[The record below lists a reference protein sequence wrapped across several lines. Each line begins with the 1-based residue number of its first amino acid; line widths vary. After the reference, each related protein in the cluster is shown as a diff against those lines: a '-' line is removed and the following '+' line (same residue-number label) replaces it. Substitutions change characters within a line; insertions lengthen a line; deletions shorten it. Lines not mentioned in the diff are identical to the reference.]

1 MFLQRGKSS
10 NFIFIFVLILLVLIV
25 LPFWVN
31 LFYQTFLTE
40 LFVWILF
47 AISFD
52 LIFGYTGLLSFGQA
66 LFFGLGGYSIAIP
79 IMRFGLNSGIGLLFA
94 VMIPILFACFVGYFS
109 VKLTGIHFVI
119 ITIIFALIGSTL
131 GETWTRLTGGADGL
145 NFLPTPI
152 RLGLIQVD
160 LMDIKSN
167 YYFVLFFTALSYLF
181 LRRMV
186 QSPLGKVF
194 IAIRENEDRAR
205 LIGYNV
211 QQYKLL
217 SFVIAA
223 ALSGLA
229 GGLYSL
235 TLKYASAGFLHWS
248 ISGHA
253 VVYTIVGGMG
263 TLMGPVLGAGIM
275 MSLEHYL
282 INFLQ
287 ATDLVVGTVL
297 ILMVLAAP
305 KGLVGL
311 IQSWLR
317 KGGLGAR
324 EQ

>member
-1 MFLQRGKSS
+1 MFLQKGKS
-10 NFIFIFVLILLVLIV
+10 FGFILIFILIILGLIILPSFVD
-25 LPFWVN
+25 

-66 LFFGLGGYSIAIP
+66 LFFGLGSYTVTILMRQFSFHTELSLLLSIFIP
-79 IMRFGLNSGIGLLFA
+79 MLFA
-94 VMIPILFACFVGYFS
+94 WFVGYFS

-119 ITIIFALIGSTL
+119 ITIIFAIIGNII
-131 GETWTRLTGGADGL
+131 GETWTSFTGGSDGL
-145 NFLPTPI
+145 TFSPRPF
-152 RLGLIQVD
+152 RLGLFQIN
-160 LMDIKSN
+160 LMDIKGN
-167 YYFVLFFTALSYLF
+167 YYFVLGVVAISYLF

-194 IAIRENEDRAR
+194 ISIRENEERAR

-211 QQYKLL
+211 QRYKL
-217 SFVIAA
+217 IAFIIA
-223 ALSGLA
+223 GGLSGLA

-235 TLKYASAGFLHWS
+235 TLKYAAASYLHWS
-248 ISGHA
+248 VSGHA

-263 TLMGPVLGAGIM
+263 TLMGPVLGAGIV

-282 INFLQ
+282 INILQ
-287 ATDLVVGTVL
+287 ATDLVVGIVL
-297 ILMVLAAP
+297 VFMVLMAP

-311 IQSWLR
+311 IQSR
-317 KGGLGAR
+317 FKRGETSA
-324 EQ
+324 

>member
-1 MFLQRGKSS
+1 VFLQKGKSLG
-10 NFIFIFVLILLVLIV
+10 FILIFVLILLVLIV
-25 LPFWVN
+25 LPFFVD

-66 LFFGLGGYSIAIP
+66 LFFGLGSYTVTILMRQFGFNTELSLLLSIVIP
-79 IMRFGLNSGIGLLFA
+79 MIFA
-94 VMIPILFACFVGYFS
+94 WFVGYFS

-119 ITIIFALIGSTL
+119 ITIIFAIIGNII
-131 GETWTRLTGGADGL
+131 GDTWTSFTGGSDGL
-145 NFLPTPI
+145 TFSPRPF
-152 RLGLIQVD
+152 RLGLFQIN
-160 LMDIKSN
+160 LMDIKGN
-167 YYFVLFFTALSYLF
+167 YYFVLGVVAISYLF

-194 IAIRENEDRAR
+194 ISIRENEERAK

-211 QQYKLL
+211 QRYKL
-217 SFVIAA
+217 IAFIIA
-223 ALSGLA
+223 GGLSGLA

-235 TLKYASAGFLHWS
+235 TLKYAAASYLHWS
-248 ISGHA
+248 VSGHA

-263 TLMGPVLGAGIM
+263 TLIGPAIGAGIV

-287 ATDLVVGTVL
+287 ATDLVVGIALVF
-297 ILMVLAAP
+297 MVLVAP

-311 IQSWLR
+311 IQSKLKR
-317 KGGLGAR
+317 GKPSV
-324 EQ
+324 

>member
-1 MFLQRGKSS
+1 VLLDKGKSIG
-10 NFIFIFVLILLVLIV
+10 FILIFGLILLIFIA
-25 LPFWVN
+25 LPFFID

-40 LFVWILF
+40 LFVWMLF

-66 LFFGLGGYSIAIP
+66 LFFGLGGYSVAIA
-79 IMRFGLNSGIGLLFA
+79 IMRFGLNSGIGLLLS
-94 VMIPILFACFVGYFS
+94 VIVPIFFACFVGYFS

-131 GETWTRLTGGADGL
+131 GETWTWLTGGADGL
-145 NFLPTPI
+145 NFLPPPI
-152 RLGLIQVD
+152 RLGLFQID
-160 LMDIKSN
+160 MMDIKSN
-167 YYFVLFFTALSYLF
+167 YYLVLFFAATTYLF

-186 QSPLGKVF
+186 HSPLGKVF
-194 IAIRENEDRAR
+194 ISIRENEDRAQ

-211 QQYKLL
+211 QRYKLL
-217 SFVIAA
+217 SFVIAGG
-223 ALSGLA
+223 LSGLA
-229 GGLYSL
+229 GGLYTL

-263 TLMGPVLGAGIM
+263 TLMGPVLGAGIV

-282 INFLQ
+282 VNFLQ
-287 ATDLVVGTVL
+287 ATDLVVGIVL
-297 ILMVLAAP
+297 VFMVLMAP

-311 IQSWLR
+311 IQSKLKR
-317 KGGLGAR
+317 KEASV
-324 EQ
+324 

>member
-1 MFLQRGKSS
+1 VFLQKGKSLG
-10 NFIFIFVLILLVLIV
+10 FILIFVLILLVLIV
-25 LPFWVN
+25 LPFFVD

-66 LFFGLGGYSIAIP
+66 LFFGLGSYTVTILMRQFGFNTELSLLLSIVIP
-79 IMRFGLNSGIGLLFA
+79 MIFA
-94 VMIPILFACFVGYFS
+94 WFVGYFS

-119 ITIIFALIGSTL
+119 ITIIFAIIGNII
-131 GETWTRLTGGADGL
+131 GDTWTSFTGGSDGL
-145 NFLPTPI
+145 TFSPRPF
-152 RLGLIQVD
+152 RLGLFQIN
-160 LMDIKSN
+160 LMDIKGN
-167 YYFVLFFTALSYLF
+167 YYFVLGVVAISYLF

-194 IAIRENEDRAR
+194 ISIRENEERAK

-211 QQYKLL
+211 QRYKL
-217 SFVIAA
+217 IAFIIA
-223 ALSGLA
+223 GGLSGLA

-235 TLKYASAGFLHWS
+235 TLKYAAASYLHWS
-248 ISGHA
+248 VSGHA
-253 VVYTIVGGMG
+253 VVYTVVGGMG
-263 TLMGPVLGAGIM
+263 TLIGPAIGAGIV

-287 ATDLVVGTVL
+287 ATDLVVGIALVF
-297 ILMVLAAP
+297 MVLVAP

-311 IQSWLR
+311 IQSKLKR
-317 KGGLGAR
+317 GKTSV
-324 EQ
+324 

>member
-1 MFLQRGKSS
+1 MFLQKGKSFG
-10 NFIFIFVLILLVLIV
+10 FILIFVLILLALIA
-25 LPFWVN
+25 LPFFVD

-66 LFFGLGGYSIAIP
+66 LFFGLGSYTVTILI
-79 IMRFGLNSGIGLLFA
+79 RKFGLNTELSLFLSI
-94 VMIPILFACFVGYFS
+94 VIPILFAWFVGYFS

-119 ITIIFALIGSTL
+119 ITIIFAIIGNII
-131 GETWTRLTGGADGL
+131 GDTWTSLTGGTDGL
-145 NFLPTPI
+145 TFSPRPF
-152 RLGLIQVD
+152 RLGFFQIN
-160 LMDIKSN
+160 LMDIKGN
-167 YYFVLFFTALSYLF
+167 YYFVLAIVAISYLF

-194 IAIRENEDRAR
+194 ISIRENEERAR

-211 QQYKLL
+211 QRYKL
-217 SFVIAA
+217 IAFIIA
-223 ALSGLA
+223 GGLSGLA

-235 TLKYASAGFLHWS
+235 TLKYAAASYLHWS
-248 ISGHA
+248 VSGHA

-263 TLMGPVLGAGIM
+263 TLIGPALGTGII

-287 ATDLVVGTVL
+287 ATDLVVGIVL
-297 ILMVLAAP
+297 VVMVLMAP

-311 IQSWLR
+311 IQSR
-317 KGGLGAR
+317 FKKGETSA
-324 EQ
+324 

>member
-1 MFLQRGKSS
+1 MFLQKGKSFG
-10 NFIFIFVLILLVLIV
+10 FILIFVLILLALIA
-25 LPFWVN
+25 LPFFVD

-66 LFFGLGGYSIAIP
+66 LFFGLGSYTVTILI
-79 IMRFGLNSGIGLLFA
+79 RKFGLNTELSLFLSI
-94 VMIPILFACFVGYFS
+94 VIPILFAWFVGYFS

-119 ITIIFALIGSTL
+119 ITIIFAIIGNII
-131 GETWTRLTGGADGL
+131 GDTWTSLTGGTDGL
-145 NFLPTPI
+145 TFSPRPF
-152 RLGLIQVD
+152 RLGFFQIN
-160 LMDIKSN
+160 LMDIKGN
-167 YYFVLFFTALSYLF
+167 YYFVLAIVAISYLF

-194 IAIRENEDRAR
+194 ISIRENEERAR

-211 QQYKLL
+211 QRYKL
-217 SFVIAA
+217 IAFIIA
-223 ALSGLA
+223 GGLSGLA

-235 TLKYASAGFLHWS
+235 TLKYAAASYLHWPV
-248 ISGHA
+248 SGHA

-263 TLMGPVLGAGIM
+263 TLIGPALGTGII

-287 ATDLVVGTVL
+287 ATDLVVGIVL
-297 ILMVLAAP
+297 VVMVLMAP

-311 IQSWLR
+311 IQSR
-317 KGGLGAR
+317 FKKGETSA
-324 EQ
+324 

>member
-1 MFLQRGKSS
+1 VFIQKGKSFG
-10 NFIFIFVLILLVLIV
+10 FILIFVLILLVFIG
-25 LPFWVN
+25 LPFFVD

-66 LFFGLGGYSIAIP
+66 LFFGLGGYTVTIFIRKLGLSTEPALLLSILIP
-79 IMRFGLNSGIGLLFA
+79 MFFSW
-94 VMIPILFACFVGYFS
+94 FVGFFS

-119 ITIIFALIGSTL
+119 ITIIFAIIGNII
-131 GETWTRLTGGADGL
+131 GDTWTSLTGGTDGL
-145 NFLPTPI
+145 TFSPRPF
-152 RLGLIQVD
+152 RLGLFQIN
-160 LMDIKSN
+160 LMDIKGN
-167 YYFVLFFTALSYLF
+167 YYFVLAIVAISYLF

-194 IAIRENEDRAR
+194 ISIRENEERAR

-211 QQYKLL
+211 QRYKLIA
-217 SFVIAA
+217 FVIAGG
-223 ALSGLA
+223 LSGLA

-235 TLKYASAGFLHWS
+235 TLKYAAGSYLHWS
-248 ISGHA
+248 VSGHA

-263 TLMGPVLGAGIM
+263 TLLGPAIGAGIV

-282 INFLQ
+282 INLLQ
-287 ATDLVVGTVL
+287 ATDLVVGIVLVFMVL
-297 ILMVLAAP
+297 IAP

-311 IQSWLR
+311 IQS
-317 KGGLGAR
+317 KFKKKETSA
-324 EQ
+324 

>member
-1 MFLQRGKSS
+1 VFLQKGKSFS
-10 NFIFIFVLILLVLIV
+10 FILIFVLILLVLIV
-25 LPFWVN
+25 LPFFVD

-40 LFVWILF
+40 LFVWTLF

-66 LFFGLGGYSIAIP
+66 LFFGLGSYTVTILMRQFGFNTELSLLLSIVIP
-79 IMRFGLNSGIGLLFA
+79 MIFA
-94 VMIPILFACFVGYFS
+94 WFVGYFS

-119 ITIIFALIGSTL
+119 ITIIFAIIGNII
-131 GETWTRLTGGADGL
+131 GDTWTSFTGGSDGL
-145 NFLPTPI
+145 TFSPRPF
-152 RLGLIQVD
+152 RLGLFQIN
-160 LMDIKSN
+160 LMDIKGN
-167 YYFVLFFTALSYLF
+167 YYFVLGVVAISYLF

-194 IAIRENEDRAR
+194 ISIRENEERAK

-211 QQYKLL
+211 QRYKL
-217 SFVIAA
+217 IAFIIA
-223 ALSGLA
+223 GGLSGLA

-235 TLKYASAGFLHWS
+235 TLKYAAASYLHWS
-248 ISGHA
+248 VSGHA

-263 TLMGPVLGAGIM
+263 TLIGPAIGAGIV

-287 ATDLVVGTVL
+287 ATDLVVGIALVF
-297 ILMVLAAP
+297 MVLVAP

-311 IQSWLR
+311 IQSKLKR
-317 KGGLGAR
+317 GKPSV
-324 EQ
+324 